1 MGSLKKKCNPKQ
13 GRSRGKKRTKNIW
26 DRQKL
31 NRKMVDLNPTN
42 YINHS
47 K

>member
-1 MGSLKKKCNPKQ
+1 MGSLKKNAIQNKAEVEE
-13 GRSRGKKRTKNIW
+13 KRTKNIW

-42 YINHS
+42 H
-47 K
+47 